1 MDRASRTALLVASYR
16 ARASKRPGAF
26 ISDPWAEALA
36 GEDGARFAEAHD
48 RVNAAGELYIAVRT
62 AYIDACV
69 RATVSAPKPASQVV
83 LLGAGFDV
91 RAARLATAGVRF
103 FEVDHP
109 DTQAEKLR
117 RSKALDGYPIAAAT
131 YVSCDFE
138 REDFVDRLVAEGFD
152 RRAPAVFVWEG
163 VIFYLTEQAA
173 RATLRRIA
181 TACAPESVVVFD
193 FLEKKI
199 VEGKV
204 KQEDEA
210 VRDALNEIGEP
221 LRFGCNDMLPLLFE
235 EGFRQVRIT
244 SFDEACLHYTGTY
257 DRSRKFRFQHLAT
270 ASKARAIEP

>member
-36 GEDGARFAEAHD
+36 GEDGARFADAHD
-48 RVNAAGELYIAVRT
+48 QVNAAGELYIAIRT
-62 AYIDACV
+62 AYLDACV
-69 RATVSAPKPASQVV
+69 RAFVGGPKPASQVV

-109 DTQAEKLR
+109 DTQAEKLQR
-117 RSKALDGYPIAAAT
+117 LKALDGYPIGAAT

-152 RRAPAVFVWEG
+152 RNAPAVFVWEG

-181 TACAPESVVVFD
+181 TACHPESVVVFD

-199 VEGKV
+199 VEGRV

-210 VRDALNEIGEP
+210 VRDALKDIGEP

-257 DRSRKFRFQHLAT
+257 DRNRKFRFQHLAT